1 MKLSF
6 QGINSGE
13 SGCTVEGVV
22 STHRTLAFNGNGK
35 LTITA
40 DNLKFACAEL
50 GIPDDAHTL
59 RRAARAFDLYHSG
72 KVEHVNNHTF
82 KVASQYDRERPYR
95 VQIKQTPYLKA
106 GCYAYCT
113 CQDWMNYSGD
123 QDLPDVNFWCKHSIA
138 ALVWLHN
145 NNGRKRIVNECG
157 SQEAKALQDKLNG
170 QRNSQ
175 KNNGNSRFNRDSQMQ
190 LDITDPFQEAEALD
204 IAQIEGR
211 SNGELAWKLRNG
223 EYCISYRGIMTLAE
237 KHGIEYE
244 VSLHDDTHTVIAKA
258 MNGSERVS
266 GKPILGNAN
275 TAIELA
281 KRNAARQL
289 LPLPEIL
296 AVEHKAKLTA
306 EFNWQK
312 AKAKCVELVGEANV
326 GIIIHDL
333 TQAGKLRQDNPSHYD
348 RTEWLIIHDACKR
361 DAQVERDPKSVNRW
375 SYNSVV
381 FLERCREVIEKV
393 RTEKK
398 VEANELPPMKTDGKR
413 KVQMDKKLNTWLIE
427 ADGTKKVI
435 SCREIAEQFDSYE
448 KGIVKRLRA
457 GIDSGA
463 DISTVELN

>member
-6 QGINSGE
+6 QGIN
-13 SGCTVEGVV
+13 
-22 STHRTLAFNGNGK
+22 NGNGK
-35 LTITA
+35 LTLTA
-40 DNLKFACAEL
+40 DNLKFACQEL

-82 KVASQYDRERPYR
+82 KVASQYDLKRPYR

-106 GCYAYCT
+106 GCVGESGCTTAFIAYCT

-145 NNGRKRIVNECG
+145 NNGWVRCKRAMR
-157 SQEAKALQDKLNG
+157 STTPSTDTTP
-170 QRNSQ
+170 ST
-175 KNNGNSRFNRDSQMQ
+175 GNSRQSRDSQMQ

-211 SNGELAWKLRNG
+211 SNGELAWKLRSG
-223 EYCISYRGIMTLAE
+223 EYVISYAGVMKLAA
-237 KHGIEYE
+237 KHEISFDEIS
-244 VSLHDDTHTVIAKA
+244 VNDNTVIAKA
-258 MNGSERVS
+258 KNGNERVS
-266 GKPILGNAN
+266 GKPIYDNANAN

-296 AVEHKAKLTA
+296 AVEKKAQLEAEFDWKKAKSACL
-306 EFNWQK
+306 K
-312 AKAKCVELVGEANV
+312 LVPEYNLS
-326 GIIIHDL
+326 ILISDL
-333 TQAGKLRQDNPSHYD
+333 VNAGKLRQDNPSHYD
-348 RTEWLIIHDACKR
+348 RTEWLLIHDYCKK
-361 DAQVERDPKSVNRW
+361 DAIAQKEMDPEGKSLNRW

-381 FLERCREVIEKV
+381 FLEECYKRIDAMRAEKQ
-393 RTEKK
+393 

-413 KVQMDKKLNTWLIE
+413 KLQMDKKLRTWLVE
-427 ADGTKKVI
+427 ADGTKKEI
-435 SCREIAEQFDSYE
+435 SCREICEQFENKANPS
-448 KGIVKRLRA
+448 IVTRLRA